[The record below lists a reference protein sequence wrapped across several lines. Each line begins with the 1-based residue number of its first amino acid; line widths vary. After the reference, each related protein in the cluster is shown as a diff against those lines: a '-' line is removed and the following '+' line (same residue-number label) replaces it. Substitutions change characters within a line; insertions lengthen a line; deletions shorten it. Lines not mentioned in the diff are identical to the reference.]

1 MGLDMYLMKKKKGV
15 KINYEEESYESWK
28 SRQLMYWRK
37 ANHIHKWF
45 VDNVQ
50 DNNDDC
56 GYYTVSKSKLI
67 ELRDT
72 CNKILNSVKLIPT
85 GRTYK
90 VWDINL
96 GKEVD
101 EPEMIVS
108 DDLLCEELLP
118 TQDGFFFGSTNY
130 DDYYYESVKYTR
142 DGINKLLT
150 ELDFDEYDVEYSSSW

>member
-1 MGLDMYLMKKKKGV
+1 MYLMKKKKGV